1 MLRSIKLF
9 FEELEANEIL
19 YCHWKSNE
27 HLLPALEGETDLDML
42 FLPEQRAKLEEVL
55 NKFNMKRFR
64 DMPLMQYNAVEDF
77 IGFDVETA
85 KIWHLHLHYRLTLGE
100 KHLKGYTISNW
111 GRWLIENR
119 ILSENKVYTSCFEDE
134 LILLLSRIALKI
146 RFRDLL
152 SNIGDD
158 ETKELTWLLERI
170 DNRKLQERLHL
181 FLGDEARCEME
192 KQIQKIPVKMRTL
205 LKLQKILRHQLE
217 PFTSYTQIS
226 SFFARE
232 RREFAWLIGAVLR
245 HGGFNPTKPSR
256 RVSPSGG
263 CAVAF
268 VGSDGAGKSTTIAY
282 LNKEFSKKIDV
293 KCIYLGSG
301 DGSSSLLRKPMKA
314 VAKKVGGKG
323 LGDKVE
329 KEYEGK
335 SNKISIKARLY
346 SFAKIIWALTLAVE
360 KKKKIKKI
368 TKARNSGMLVLIDR
382 YPQIDFPGYSDGPL
396 LDKYLSNQKGI
407 LYKIALFEKGI
418 YEFAQINKPDL
429 ALKLIVS
436 PEIAI
441 DRKPEMTKEQIDA
454 KINAVMNMNIA
465 EQSYVIDTNTDKIR
479 SFSSAMEKIWEMI

>member
-1 MLRSIKLF
+1 
-9 FEELEANEIL
+9 
-19 YCHWKSNE
+19 
-27 HLLPALEGETDLDML
+27 
-42 FLPEQRAKLEEVL
+42 
-55 NKFNMKRFR
+55 
-64 DMPLMQYNAVEDF
+64 
-77 IGFDVETA
+77 
-85 KIWHLHLHYRLTLGE
+85 
-100 KHLKGYTISNW
+100 
-111 GRWLIENR
+111 
-119 ILSENKVYTSCFEDE
+119 
-134 LILLLSRIALKI
+134 
-146 RFRDLL
+146 
-152 SNIGDD
+152 
-158 ETKELTWLLERI
+158 
-170 DNRKLQERLHL
+170 
-181 FLGDEARCEME
+181 
-192 KQIQKIPVKMRTL
+192 
-205 LKLQKILRHQLE
+205 
-217 PFTSYTQIS
+217 
-226 SFFARE
+226 
-232 RREFAWLIGAVLR
+232 
-245 HGGFNPTKPSR
+245 
-256 RVSPSGG
+256 
-263 CAVAF
+263 
-268 VGSDGAGKSTTIAY
+268 
-282 LNKEFSKKIDV
+282 
-293 KCIYLGSG
+293 
-301 DGSSSLLRKPMKA
+301 MKA